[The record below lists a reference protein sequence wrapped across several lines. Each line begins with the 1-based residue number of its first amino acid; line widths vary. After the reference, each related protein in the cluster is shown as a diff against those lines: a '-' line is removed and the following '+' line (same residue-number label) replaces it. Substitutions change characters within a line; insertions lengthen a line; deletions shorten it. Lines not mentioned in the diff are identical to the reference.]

1 MKIILFRHG
10 EKERV
15 SNTKGDISIV
25 RLTDN
30 GINQINKL
38 GRVIYEKFPELI
50 NCSTIYSSLYA
61 RSLQSAQIVQSVLNI
76 KEVVQIPEFGEF
88 TAYNNY
94 QNSKEKR
101 ESLQLQAV
109 QNPDW
114 VSPETHLSL
123 SQNITIFTDKI
134 KELCLKGDDDPILI
148 STHGGIIRHT
158 VYSLD
163 PKHRPG
169 NDFIIRSKIK
179 EAGYTVL
186 NYNGDNFFVDEFNV
200 HDFL

>member
-94 QNSKEKR
+94 QNSKEK
-101 ESLQLQAV
+101 ESLSNYKLFRT
-109 QNPDW
+109 PIGYH
-114 VSPETHLSL
+114 PKP
-123 SQNITIFTDKI
+123 I
-134 KELCLKGDDDPILI
+134 CL
-148 STHGGIIRHT
+148 
-158 VYSLD
+158 
-163 PKHRPG
+163 
-169 NDFIIRSKIK
+169 
-179 EAGYTVL
+179 
-186 NYNGDNFFVDEFNV
+186 
-200 HDFL
+200 